1 MKMDCFIKKI
11 FEGKND
17 DFVHH
22 RFQKFSKGTFADKAL
37 VRVTR
42 GAKGFTMWTGA
53 EYANELVRAVA
64 EKLGSNKAKITGPVV
79 STLKLKENPALQGLL
94 ANCGLKQFAGV
105 KQYLV
110 NTEVSGHEII
120 KCLDAAPEGFFA
132 LSFTAGDTTLKIKAK
147 APKSAK
153 PSTSEKA
160 AKADFCNL
168 KTSDSSLIAKFVWE
182 TGWKSFEANHTFV
195 INDITLP
202 SGVTD
207 PSELR
212 KKAKRKGEII
222 RKIIIDSVQ
231 KTEKHNFE
239 A

>member
-1 MKMDCFIKKI
+1 MDCFIKKI
-11 FEGKND
+11 FEGKSD
-17 DFVHH
+17 ELVHAQ
-22 RFQKFSKGTFADKAL
+22 FQKFSRGVFADKAL
-37 VRVTR
+37 VRVSKS
-42 GAKGFTMWTGA
+42 AKGYTMWTGA
-53 EYANELVRAVA
+53 EYANELVRAMA
-64 EKLGSNKAKITGPVV
+64 EKLGNNKAKITGPVV
-79 STLKLKENPALQGLL
+79 STLKLKENPALHGLL

-110 NTEVSGHEII
+110 NAEVSGHEII

-132 LSFTAGDTTLKIKAK
+132 LSFTVGDSVLKIKAK

-160 AKADFCNL
+160 AKADFCQL
-168 KTSDSSLIAKFVWE
+168 KTSDSTLIAKFVWE
-182 TGWKSFEANHTFV
+182 SGWKSFEANHTFV

-202 SGVTD
+202 AGVTD

-212 KKAKRKGEII
+212 KKAKRKGEVI
-222 RKIIIDSVQ
+222 RKIISDGTQ
-231 KTEKHNFE
+231 KTEKKNFE

>member
-1 MKMDCFIKKI
+1 MDCFIKKI
-11 FEGKND
+11 FTEKSD
-17 DFVHH
+17 DFVHQQ
-22 RFQKFSKGTFADKAL
+22 FQKFSRGIFADKAL
-37 VRVTR
+37 VRVTKS
-42 GAKGFTMWTGA
+42 AKGYAMWTGA
-53 EYANELVRAVA
+53 EYANELVRAMA
-64 EKLGSNKAKITGPVV
+64 EKLGSNKSKITGSVV
-79 STLKLKENPALQGLL
+79 STLKLKENPTLQSLL

-132 LSFTAGDTTLKIKAK
+132 LSFIFGDSILKIKAK

-168 KTSDSSLIAKFVWE
+168 KTSDGELITKFVWE

-195 INDITLP
+195 INDIILP
-202 SGVTD
+202 TGVND

-222 RKIIIDSVQ
+222 RKIIIDDVS